1 MPLVFAK
8 NVRGVWLILALG
20 VLTAAAL
27 RGQTTNSAQFIA
39 TRHQRLFAFLS
50 AFLGENVWFGA
61 RHP

>member
-27 RGQTTNSAQFIA
+27 RGQTTNSA
-39 TRHQRLFAFLS
+39 
-50 AFLGENVWFGA
+50 